1 MVQGDKLEYGPW
13 LRAPPPGR
21 KFGGWNEGMK
31 GRMGLAQSH
40 NGGLYVNRRER
51 KFTEDKIAGGKK
63 FNGDSSGMIGTP
75 EGAKCVVE
83 QP

>member
-1 MVQGDKLEYGPW
+1 
-13 LRAPPPGR
+13 
-21 KFGGWNEGMK
+21 MK

-51 KFTEDKIAGGKK
+51 KFMEDKTAGGKK
-63 FNGDSSGMIGTP
+63 FNGDLSGMARMP
-75 EGAKCVVE
+75 EGVKCAAE